1 MRILVEL
8 QASNPPAAGAGLGA
22 TKWPRRRPWGAR
34 CAAGARRA
42 SNARPADRTQGM
54 YCGYARGGV
63 AFGRVL
69 VPLRS
74 PALGSMIGAMPAAY
88 GDPIVAHPRTGCAR
102 PAPLQGRERHAG
114 AGTWCVRTAR
124 GARRARGGAEGAV
137 LPAGGRYFY
146 KSPPGS
152 TREDEIEISRR
163 DELLE
168 PACAC

>member
-8 QASNPPAAGAGLGA
+8 QAQNPPAAGAGLGA

-42 SNARPADRTQGM
+42 CNARPADRKQGM

-74 PALGSMIGAMPAAY
+74 PALGSMIGAMPATY
-88 GDPIVAHPRTGCAR
+88 GDPIVAHPSPALRRCREAR
-102 PAPLQGRERHAG
+102 RRGYV
-114 AGTWCVRTAR
+114 VRMDRPRRA
-124 GARRARGGAEGAV
+124 ARARGGRKV
-137 LPAGGRYFY
+137 QFYRPAGAIF
-146 KSPPGS
+146 
-152 TREDEIEISRR
+152 TRARRAVQYERDEIEIARR
-163 DELLE
+163 LG
-168 PACAC
+168 